1 MAEVIIKGISKY
13 ENFIIIGDFKID
25 IKVLNSDKYK
35 LEYFC
40 DLSSL
45 PAPWHESPHAIETS
59 LLICRA
65 NNGLVS
71 M

>member
-1 MAEVIIKGISKY
+1 MAEVINKVISKN

-25 IKVLNSDKYK
+25 IEVLNSDKYK

-45 PAPWHESPHAIETS
+45 TAP
-59 LLICRA
+59 
-65 NNGLVS
+65 
-71 M
+71 

>member
-1 MAEVIIKGISKY
+1 MALFQCIQTSHIWKYRYIFFNEMAEVINKGISKY

-45 PAPWHESPHAIETS
+45 PAP
-59 LLICRA
+59 
-65 NNGLVS
+65 
-71 M
+71 